1 VVRVL
6 RQSDAHVGWK
16 QRNTRTL
23 KHRQQHY
30 GKSSLRNY
38 QRVTRADSRRV
49 KSGDYSLPYPPAKV
63 LTVGDGQLLCLIG
76 AVIATVAASST
87 STKVSAREALAQT
100 VIAEDPPAD
109 SAIWLAQLRTD
120 WHSKLAQFRHS
131 YGITADELR
140 PNQATT
146 VAARGHLSKA
156 LGQRAKAH
164 NRR

>member
-1 VVRVL
+1 M
-6 RQSDAHVGWK
+6 
-16 QRNTRTL
+16 
-23 KHRQQHY
+23 
-30 GKSSLRNY
+30 
-38 QRVTRADSRRV
+38 
-49 KSGDYSLPYPPAKV
+49 
-63 LTVGDGQLLCLIG
+63 
-76 AVIATVAASST
+76 AAFST

-100 VIAEDPPAD
+100 VMAEDPPTDTAD
-109 SAIWLAQLRTD
+109 SLAQLEIAGTAN
-120 WHSKLAQFRHS
+120 WHS